1 MPVIEKPGRCGW
13 NDSRRDV
20 MKKPECTL
28 VATLVAKP
36 EKRSE
41 LLDILLGQVAPS
53 RAEAGCLN
61 YDLHCDKE
69 DPNVFVFYENWV
81 NREALDRHLEE
92 PHLRPLMA
100 RRDELLAKPIDL
112 RFVDML
118 TELAE

>member
-1 MPVIEKPGRCGW
+1 
-13 NDSRRDV
+13 
-20 MKKPECTL
+20 MKKPDCTL

-41 LLDILLGQVAPS
+41 LLDILLSQVAPS
-53 RAEAGCLN
+53 RAEAGCVN
-61 YDLHCDKE
+61 YDFHCDKE

-81 NREALDRHLEE
+81 NREALDRHLKE
-92 PHLRPLMA
+92 PHLHHLMA

-118 TELAE
+118 SELAE